1 MKSWRKHYSRHIF
14 SSGTSCRAGIPAA
27 PARYSVLVFGRKK
40 EAPTAQETV
49 DQQAAEAAARQAGM
63 TGKGAPTPTR
73 KAQEAA
79 RRRPLVPE
87 DRKASKAAERQAIQ
101 DQRQKMRQALDT
113 GDEKFLPLRDK
124 GPQKRY
130 ARDYVD
136 ARFSLGEFLMFGAL
150 VFVLVSLVV
159 PASSEY
165 MAYVLGGFWV
175 MFLAVFVDVFILS
188 RKLRKRLADKFG
200 EVERGTVWYGSMRS
214 LQFRKLRLPK
224 PQVGRGQYPS

>member
-1 MKSWRKHYSRHIF
+1 M
-14 SSGTSCRAGIPAA
+14 
-27 PARYSVLVFGRKK
+27 VFGRKK
-40 EAPTAQETV
+40 EAPSAQETV
-49 DQQAAEAAARQAGM
+49 DQQAADAAARAAGV
-63 TGKGAPTPTR
+63 GKGAPTPTR

-79 RRRPLVPE
+79 RKRPLVPE

-113 GDEKFLPLRDK
+113 GDERFLPLRDK
-124 GPQKRY
+124 GPQKRF

-136 ARFSLGEFLMFGAL
+136 ARFSLGEYLMFGAL

-159 PASSEY
+159 PASSD
-165 MAYVLGGFWV
+165 MMIYVLGGFWV
-175 MFLAVFVDVFILS
+175 MFLAVFVDVFVLS
-188 RKLRKRLADKFG
+188 RKLRKRLAEKFG

-224 PQVGRGQYPS
+224 PQVKRGQYPA